1 MKEYNS
7 LIKFMLDLGTA
18 IQDYLP
24 EDQRTS
30 PMSLI
35 DFLEAWTGKKS
46 YNEICMLRSDIR
58 SYLRKHTQG
67 DYSVDE
73 LFLYYDIG
81 FVEER
86 FGCEVS
92 ELLAQ
97 ILGLLEVHIESRRK
111 KALKKYF
118 GWVGFK

>member
-35 DFLEAWTGKKS
+35 DFLEAWTGKS
-46 YNEICMLRSDIR
+46 L
-58 SYLRKHTQG
+58 TT
-67 DYSVDE
+67 
-73 LFLYYDIG
+73 
-81 FVEER
+81 
-86 FGCEVS
+86 
-92 ELLAQ
+92 
-97 ILGLLEVHIESRRK
+97 
-111 KALKKYF
+111 KYAC
-118 GWVGFK
+118 

>member
-1 MKEYNS
+1 
-7 LIKFMLDLGTA
+7 MLDLGTA

-24 EDQRTS
+24 EDERTS

-35 DFLEAWTGKKS
+35 EFLEAWTGKKS
-46 YNEICMLRSDIR
+46 YNEICLLRSDIR
-58 SYLRKHTQG
+58 SYLRKHSQR

-86 FGCEVS
+86 FGCEDA
-92 ELLAQ
+92 ELLDQ
-97 ILGLLEVHIESRRK
+97 ILGLLEVHIKSRRK

-118 GWVGFK
+118 GWGGFK

>member
-73 LFLYYDIG
+73 LFLSTIS
-81 FVEER
+81 
-86 FGCEVS
+86 VS
-92 ELLAQ
+92 
-97 ILGLLEVHIESRRK
+97 
-111 KALKKYF
+111 
-118 GWVGFK
+118 

>member
-1 MKEYNS
+1 MREYNS
-7 LIKFMLDLGTA
+7 LISFMLDLGTA

-24 EDQRTS
+24 EDQRTN

-35 DFLEAWTGKKS
+35 EFLEGWTNKKS
-46 YNEICMLRSDIR
+46 FYELCVLRSDIR
-58 SYLRKHTQG
+58 SYLRKHARG

-73 LFLYYDIG
+73 LFFYYAIG

-86 FGCEVS
+86 FGCEDP

-97 ILGLLEVHIESRRK
+97 ILGMLDVHMELRRK

>member
-1 MKEYNS
+1 
-7 LIKFMLDLGTA
+7 MLDLGTA

-67 DYSVDE
+67 ITRLMNCSFTTISV
-73 LFLYYDIG
+73 
-81 FVEER
+81 
-86 FGCEVS
+86 S
-92 ELLAQ
+92 
-97 ILGLLEVHIESRRK
+97 
-111 KALKKYF
+111 
-118 GWVGFK
+118 